1 MNGYRFLSFARKYK
15 KQVLHTGLDSLKNS
29 SKKVVYKTGEFLG
42 NKIAYKI
49 VKPKHVID
57 ENPRNVEE
65 IFIVPE
71 KENKYK
77 ENKTSIIKMEK
88 YKMYKLLNDS
98 TVSKF
103 VTKKWIQVSYI
114 SRG

>member
-29 SKKVVYKTGEFLG
+29 SKKVVYKTGESLG
-42 NKIAYKI
+42 NKI

-71 KENKYK
+71 KRKQ
-77 ENKTSIIKMEK
+77 I
-88 YKMYKLLNDS
+88 
-98 TVSKF
+98 
-103 VTKKWIQVSYI
+103 
-114 SRG
+114 

>member
-15 KQVLHTGLDSLKNS
+15 KQVLHRGLDSLKNS
-29 SKKVVYKTGEFLG
+29 SKKVVYKTGESLG
-42 NKIAYKI
+42 NKIACKI

-71 KENKYK
+71 KRKQ
-77 ENKTSIIKMEK
+77 I
-88 YKMYKLLNDS
+88 
-98 TVSKF
+98 
-103 VTKKWIQVSYI
+103 
-114 SRG
+114 